1 MACGGH
7 GYGYGTGGGG
17 GTSVASLSVVSKDSI
32 FDKVLREE
40 NERLSAMGM
49 GRRDNDNNNSGSN
62 SSSNSSSSLDKK
74 NSGVDECVGGDDGGT
89 TKDKMRGGRRVEI

>member
-62 SSSNSSSSLDKK
+62 SSNSSSSLDKK
-74 NSGVDECVGGDDGGT
+74 NSGVDECVGGDNGGT